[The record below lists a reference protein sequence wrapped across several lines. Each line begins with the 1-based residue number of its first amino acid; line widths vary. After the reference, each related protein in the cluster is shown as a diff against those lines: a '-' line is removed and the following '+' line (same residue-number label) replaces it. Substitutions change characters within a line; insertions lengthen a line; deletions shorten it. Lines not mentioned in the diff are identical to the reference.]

1 MAVLSKIRQ
10 RSVFLI
16 IIIALALFSFVLS
29 GIFSSNSPLFNKNV
43 TDIGSVNDEP
53 ISREE
58 FAQQVEFY
66 RNNSNGNTSQMQQVN
81 NAWNS
86 LVREKIYKTQL
97 EKSGIVVGEQDVW
110 NAIVN
115 QIKAQNNPM
124 FQNELGMFDEEK
136 LKEYIAN
143 LKESANDS
151 DRAKQAW
158 LSWVNYEK
166 SIKSNLEQNTYNSL
180 IRSGLNSTLREGE
193 RKYFYENNNVDMK
206 YVYVPFNSISDSL
219 VKVTDDEIK
228 QYIKK
233 HPKDFKAD
241 ASRDIEFVNFVIR
254 PSKEDEA
261 EIKNEL
267 TSLIND
273 KEEYSAAAKSTVKV
287 TGFKNATNMKDFFV
301 TNDSDTPFDD
311 SFYTKNSLP
320 KILAD
325 SLFDKN
331 IGEVFG
337 PYKDRG
343 YYKLSK
349 ITAVKQLPDSVKAS
363 HILISYKGSD
373 VRDPSITMTQE
384 EAKKVADSIL
394 KVVKADKSKFESIA
408 KKMSVDKNSGAKGG
422 DLGWFVYRA
431 MVPEFRDFVFENKTG
446 DIDVVKTQF
455 GYHIIKID
463 GQKNKQKNV
472 QVATFSRKI
481 EPSEKTENEIFQEAE
496 TFASEVSA
504 SGKDFEKMAKEKNY
518 VVIPVMNLKELD
530 ENISVLGPQRQIV
543 RWAFDKNTNENDVK
557 RFDTDNGYAIV
568 KLVKKHEKG
577 LADRTGV
584 VRKIL
589 MNKKKAELIAKRST
603 GDNLEEIAKQNN
615 TTVKTAKAVSNA
627 SPVLPGE
634 GRFPEI
640 IGVATGLDENKLTK
654 NIEGQRGVAFVMVTK
669 KNPATALGNYQAGKT
684 AQERKLKNKNIQ
696 IYNAIKDNSEIED
709 NRATFY

>member
-43 TDIGSVNDEP
+43 TDIGSVNGEP

-66 RNNSNGNTSQMQQVN
+66 RNNSNGKASQMQQVN

-136 LKEYIAN
+136 LKDYIAN

-151 DRAKQAW
+151 EQAKAAW
-158 LSWVNYEK
+158 LGWVNYEK
-166 SIKSNLEQNTYNSL
+166 SIKSSLEQSTYNSL
-180 IRSGLNSTLREGE
+180 IRSGLNSTLKDGE
-193 RKYFYENNNVDMK
+193 RKYFYDNNNVDMK
-206 YVYVPFNSISDSL
+206 YVYVPFTSISDSL
-219 VKVTDDEIK
+219 IKVTDSEIK
-228 QYIKK
+228 QYIKD
-233 HPKDFKAD
+233 HPKDFEAE
-241 ASRDIEFVNFVIR
+241 ASRDIEFVNFVIK

-261 EIKNEL
+261 EIRNEL
-267 TSLIND
+267 AALIND
-273 KEEYSAAAKSTVKV
+273 KEEYSAAAKNTVKI
-287 TGFKNATNMKDFFV
+287 TGFKNATDMKDFFV

-311 SFYTKNSLP
+311 SFYTKRTLP

-331 IGEVFG
+331 VGEVFG
-337 PYKDRG
+337 PYKDRNF
-343 YYKLSK
+343 YKISK

-373 VRDPSITMTQE
+373 VRDPSITMTKE

-394 KVVKADKSKFESIA
+394 KVVKADKSKFATIA
-408 KKMSVDKNSGAKGG
+408 KEMSVDKMSGAKGG
-422 DLGWFVYRA
+422 DLGWFVYRT

-446 DIDVVKTQF
+446 DIAVVETQF

-463 GQKNKQKNV
+463 GQKNKQRSV
-472 QVATFSRKI
+472 QIATFSRQI

-496 TFASEVSA
+496 TFASEVS
-504 SGKDFEKMAKEKNY
+504 SGKNFEELAKENNY

-568 KLVKKHEKG
+568 KLVKKHKKG
-577 LADRTGV
+577 LSDRNGI
-584 VRKIL
+584 VRNIL

-603 GDNLEEIAKQNN
+603 GETLEEIAKQNN
-615 TTVKTAKAVSNA
+615 TTVRTAKAVSNA

-640 IGVATGLDENKLTK
+640 IGVVTALDENKLTK
-654 NIEGQRGVAFVMVTK
+654 NIEGQRGIAFAIVTK
-669 KNPATALGNYQAGKT
+669 KTPATELGNYLANKN
-684 AQERKLKNKNIQ
+684 AQERRLKSRNIQ

>member
-58 FAQQVEFY
+58 FAQQVEYY
-66 RNNSNGNTSQMQQVN
+66 RNNSNGKISQMQQVN
-81 NAWNS
+81 SAWNS

-143 LKESANDS
+143 LKDSANDS
-151 DRAKQAW
+151 DRAKAAW
-158 LSWVNYEK
+158 LGWVNYEK
-166 SIKSNLEQNTYNSL
+166 SIKSSLEQNTYNSL
-180 IRSGLNSTLREGE
+180 IRSGLNSTLKDGE

-219 VKVTDDEIK
+219 VKVSEDEIK
-228 QYIKK
+228 QYIKE
-233 HPKDFKAD
+233 HAKDFEAE
-241 ASRDIEFVNFVIR
+241 ASRDIEFVNFVIKA
-254 PSKEDEA
+254 SKEDEE

-267 TSLIND
+267 ASLIND
-273 KEEYSAAAKSTVKV
+273 KEEYSAAAKNTVNV
-287 TGFKNATNMKDFFV
+287 TGFKNATDMKDFFV

-320 KILAD
+320 KTLAE

-331 IGEVFG
+331 IGEIYG
-337 PYKDRG
+337 PYKDKG

-349 ITAVKQLPDSVKAS
+349 ITAVKQMPDSVKAS
-363 HILISYKGSD
+363 HILISYAGSE

-394 KVVKADKSKFESIA
+394 KVVKADKTKFESIA
-408 KKMSVDKNSGAKGG
+408 KEMSVDKNSGAKGG
-422 DLGWFVYRA
+422 DLGWFVYRS

-446 DIDVVKTQF
+446 DIGVVKSRF

-463 GQKNKQKNV
+463 GQKNEQRSV
-472 QVATFSRKI
+472 QIATFSRKI
-481 EPSEKTENEIFQEAE
+481 EASEKTENEIFQEAE
-496 TFASEVSA
+496 TFASEVS
-504 SGKDFEKMAKEKNY
+504 SGNNFEEKAKENKY

-530 ENISVLGPQRQIV
+530 ENISILGPQRQIV
-543 RWAFDKNTNENDVK
+543 RWTFDKSTNENDVK
-557 RFDTDNGYAIV
+557 RFDTDKGYAIV

-589 MNKKKAELIAKRST
+589 MNKKKSELIAKRSSSE
-603 GDNLEEIAKQNN
+603 NLDEIAKQNN

-640 IGVATGLDENKLTK
+640 VGVATGLEENKLVK
-654 NIEGQRGVAFVMVTK
+654 NIEGERGIAFIMVTK
-669 KNPATALGNYQAGKT
+669 KNTATPLGNYQSGKN

>member
-58 FAQQVEFY
+58 FAQQVEYF
-66 RNNSNGNTSQMQQVN
+66 RNNSNRNISQMQQVN
-81 NAWNS
+81 SAWNN

-115 QIKAQNNPM
+115 QFKAQNNPM

-143 LKESANDS
+143 LKDSANDS
-151 DRAKQAW
+151 DQAKAAW
-158 LSWVNYEK
+158 VSWVNYEK
-166 SIKSNLEQNTYNSL
+166 NIKSNLEQNTYNSL
-180 IRSGLNSTLREGE
+180 IRSGLNSTLKDGE

-219 VKVTDDEIK
+219 VKVSEEEIK
-228 QYIKK
+228 QYIKD
-233 HPKDFKAD
+233 HAKDFEAE
-241 ASRDIEFVNFVIR
+241 ASRDIEFVNFEIK
-254 PSKEDEA
+254 PSKEDEL

-267 TSLIND
+267 ASLIND
-273 KEEYSAAAKSTVKV
+273 KEEYSAAAKNTVKV
-287 TGFKNATNMKDFFV
+287 TGFANATDMKDFFV
-301 TNDSDTPFDD
+301 TNDSDTPFDN
-311 SFYTKNSLP
+311 SFYTKKALP

-337 PYKDRG
+337 PYKDKG

-349 ITAVKQLPDSVKAS
+349 IIAVKQLPDSVKAS

-373 VRDPSITMTQE
+373 VRDPSLTMTQD
-384 EAKKVADSIL
+384 EAKKVADSLLNVI
-394 KVVKADKSKFESIA
+394 KADKSKFESIA
-408 KKMSVDKNSGAKGG
+408 KEMSVDKMSGAKGG
-422 DLGWFVYRA
+422 DLGWFVYRS

-455 GYHIIKID
+455 GYHIIRID

-472 QVATFSRKI
+472 QIATFSRKI

-496 TFASEVSA
+496 TFASEVS
-504 SGKDFEKMAKEKNY
+504 SGKDFKALAKEKNY
-518 VVIPVMNLKELD
+518 VIIPVQNLKELD

-543 RWAFDKNTNENDVK
+543 RWLFDKNTIENDVK
-557 RFDTDNGYAIV
+557 RFDTDKGYAIV
-568 KLVKKHEKG
+568 KLIKKHKKG
-577 LADRTGV
+577 LSDRMGI
-584 VRKIL
+584 VRNIL
-589 MNKKKAELIAKRST
+589 MNRKKAELIAKRST

-615 TTVKTAKAVSNA
+615 TAVKTARAVSNA
-627 SPVLPGE
+627 SPVLSGE

-640 IGVATGLDENKLTK
+640 IGVVTTLEENKLAK
-654 NIEGQRGVAFVMVTK
+654 NIEGARGVAFAIVTK
-669 KNPATALGNYQAGKT
+669 KHEATALGNYQANKT
-684 AQERKLKNKNIQ
+684 AQERKLKSRNIQ

-709 NRATFY
+709 NRAVFY

>member
-58 FAQQVEFY
+58 FAQQVEYF
-66 RNNSNGNTSQMQQVN
+66 RNNSNRNISQMQQVN
-81 NAWNS
+81 SAWNN

-115 QIKAQNNPM
+115 QFKSQNNPM

-143 LKESANDS
+143 LKDSANDS
-151 DRAKQAW
+151 DQAKAAW
-158 LSWVNYEK
+158 VSWVNYEK
-166 SIKSNLEQNTYNSL
+166 NIKSNLEQNTYNSL
-180 IRSGLNSTLREGE
+180 IRSGLNSTLKDGE

-219 VKVTDDEIK
+219 VKVSEEEIK
-228 QYIKK
+228 QYIKD
-233 HPKDFKAD
+233 HAKDFEAE
-241 ASRDIEFVNFVIR
+241 ASRDIEFVNFEIK
-254 PSKEDEA
+254 PSKEDEL

-267 TSLIND
+267 ASLIND
-273 KEEYSAAAKSTVKV
+273 KEEYSAAAKNTVKV
-287 TGFKNATNMKDFFV
+287 TGFANATDMKDFFV
-301 TNDSDTPFDD
+301 TNDSDTPFDN
-311 SFYTKNSLP
+311 SFYTKKALP

-337 PYKDRG
+337 PYKDKG

-349 ITAVKQLPDSVKAS
+349 IIAVKQLPDSVKAS

-373 VRDPSITMTQE
+373 VRDPSLTMTQD
-384 EAKKVADSIL
+384 EAKKVADSLL
-394 KVVKADKSKFESIA
+394 KVIKADKSKFESIA
-408 KKMSVDKNSGAKGG
+408 KEMSVDKMSGAKGG
-422 DLGWFVYRA
+422 DLGWFVYRS

-455 GYHIIKID
+455 GYHIIRID

-472 QVATFSRKI
+472 QIATFSRKI

-496 TFASEVSA
+496 TFASEVS
-504 SGKDFEKMAKEKNY
+504 SGKDFKALAKEKNY
-518 VVIPVMNLKELD
+518 VIIPVQNLKELD

-543 RWAFDKNTNENDVK
+543 RWLFDKNTIENDVK
-557 RFDTDNGYAIV
+557 RFDTDKGYAIV
-568 KLVKKHEKG
+568 KLVKKHKKG
-577 LADRTGV
+577 LSDRMGI
-584 VRKIL
+584 VRNIL

-615 TTVKTAKAVSNA
+615 TAVKTARAVSNA
-627 SPVLPGE
+627 SPVLSGE

-640 IGVATGLDENKLTK
+640 IGVVTALEENKLAK
-654 NIEGQRGVAFVMVTK
+654 NIEGARGVAFAIVTK
-669 KNPATALGNYQAGKT
+669 KHEATALGNYQANKT
-684 AQERKLKNKNIQ
+684 AQERKLKSRNIQ

-709 NRATFY
+709 NRAVFY